1 MNMNVST
8 DSQVN
13 VGQLGD
19 HTPESSSSGNGSGI
33 TADYEALY
41 ESAMSSLE
49 KMLQMV
55 LGNLAKIDSAPD
67 TRSPDAG
74 APAQQTQGAN
84 ATQQAA
90 PGMTTQSA
98 AGALAAYM
106 HEHKVNTLNPDQLYQ
121 LANRPAAGTPPEVSQ
136 AAKFMLQ
143 NPDSF
148 NKIETHDVAG
158 SDGIAGVNDFDW
170 AAQGG
175 LSASAGAHAGA
186 SANAQPAFDGGA
198 TAAAGALAAFMNQHA
213 IGTVTPSKL
222 YQLAYNPP
230 AGTPSTVSK
239 AAKFMLANPDAYN
252 RVETHDVRGSDGIAG
267 VNDLDWAA
275 EGRLEK
281 H

>member
-1 MNMNVST
+1 MNVNVST

-13 VGQLGD
+13 VGPLGD
-19 HTPESSSSGNGSGI
+19 HASESSSSSNGI

-41 ESAMSSLE
+41 ASAMSSLE

-55 LGNLAKIDSAPD
+55 LGNLSAIDSAPD
-67 TRSPDAG
+67 TRSPDAT
-74 APAQQTQGAN
+74 AQQTQGAD

-98 AGALAAYM
+98 AGALAAFM
-106 HEHKVNTLNPDQLYQ
+106 HEHDVNTLNPDQLYQ
-121 LANRPAAGTPPEVSQ
+121 LAYRPDAGTPPEVSK

-143 NPDSF
+143 NPDTF
-148 NKIETHDVAG
+148 NKIETHDVPG

-175 LSASAGAHAGA
+175 LSTSAGANAEA
-186 SANAQPAFDGGA
+186 SANAQPTFAGGE
-198 TAAAGALAAFMNQHA
+198 TGAAGALAAFMNQHA

-222 YQLAYNPP
+222 YQLAFNPP
-230 AGTPSTVSK
+230 AGTPPTVSK
-239 AAKFMLANPDAYN
+239 AAKSLLANPDAYN

-275 EGRLEK
+275 EGGLEQ